1 MTVWFRIAFTWWW
14 VVSYLGYSKVHF
26 MLIKYTCDSKS
37 QTLHMCYPSQS
48 TGKKI
53 SNRNRW
59 SFRVYTMPLRN
70 FEPEWNSRSGTT
82 TCGWYHAGVTRA
94 GMTFCGCVMLTLK
107 YRAMRGSRSEL
118 APAWKSPECNVN
130 TTLVSLLV
138 FFDELLLYS
147 APMIIQDSQ
156 RVNGK
161 TEKKPSILALKIIWH

>member
-37 QTLHMCYPSQS
+37 QTLRMCYPSQS
-48 TGKKI
+48 TAERFQTETGGRFAFTRCRCEI
-53 SNRNRW
+53 LNR
-59 SFRVYTMPLRN
+59 SEILAPVQQP
-70 FEPEWNSRSGTT
+70 
-82 TCGWYHAGVTRA
+82 GWYHAGVTRA
-94 GMTFCGCVMLTLK
+94 GMTFCGCIMLTLK

-147 APMIIQDSQ
+147 APIIIQDSQ
-156 RVNGK
+156 RVNRK
-161 TEKKPSILALKIIWH
+161 TKKKQSILTLKIIWH